1 MTFSL
6 ALARLAG
13 ARTDVLAQARS
24 DIPKYATMGGVILST
39 ALVGAASAFFALTS
53 AAGFPAWVGAL
64 VALGWGVVILNLDR
78 MLVVSMHR
86 DGGWA
91 SILGGIVARVALA
104 AVIGTVISTP
114 MVLQIF
120 KPEIDSELVVM
131 QNEQRQ
137 QSQAEIDKTFAQR
150 APLEAKVAELQAIAS
165 GQARPTVASD
175 PEVASRQQAYDKA
188 NADYETAEQA
198 AICETQGTGCPGGSG
213 VPGIG
218 ALQRQKQ
225 AFADQKKTERDAA
238 ESALDTAKRT
248 AEQRIDAA
256 GPQNQERAKAELA
269 TAQSQLD
276 ALTAEQGRFESTAAT
291 AAEHGGGL
299 LARLQ
304 ALDRLSAGN
313 ATMTLAHLFVFA
325 LFLLLELLPVIV
337 KTLSLF
343 AKKNTYETLLE
354 REDHDVLEGD
364 EDERRREVETRRRVR
379 DEIETDRADRLIE
392 AGKEATAHVLET
404 HRAVSRRAVDVWAHV
419 ALARS
424 DDQLR
429 TWYAAQGGARFP
441 LDPADDEPVVI
452 DAVPQPEDDAA
463 VTMPIPLSALTTVA
477 IPIQRP
483 SATATPAH
491 GEPVVAS

>member
-1 MTFSL
+1 MNISL

-53 AAGFPAWVGAL
+53 AAGFPAWVGAI
-64 VALGWGVVILNLDR
+64 VAVGWGVVILNLDR

-86 DGGWA
+86 DGGWPA
-91 SILGGIVARVALA
+91 LVGGVLARVALA

-120 KPEIDSELVVM
+120 KPEIDNQLVVM

-137 QSQAEIDKTFAQR
+137 AQQAEIDKTFAQR
-150 APLEAKVAELQAIAS
+150 APLEAQVAHLQAVAS
-165 GQARPTVASD
+165 GQEKETAAAD
-175 PEVASRQQAYDKA
+175 PDVVNEQQAYDKA
-188 NADYETAEQA
+188 NAAYETAEQA
-198 AICETQGTGCPGGSG
+198 AICETQGTCPGASG

-225 AFADQKKTERDAA
+225 AFADQKKGERDAA
-238 ESALDTAKRT
+238 QAALDTATKNAQR
-248 AEQRIDAA
+248 RIDTA
-256 GPQNQERAKAELA
+256 GPQNQEHAKAELA
-269 TAQSQLD
+269 TAQSRLD
-276 ALTAEQGRFESTAAT
+276 AMNAEQSQYESSAAT

-304 ALDRLSAGN
+304 ALGRLSAGN
-313 ATMTLAHLFVFA
+313 STMQAAHIMVFL

-337 KTLSLF
+337 KSLALLSRR
-343 AKKNTYETLLE
+343 NTYETLLE
-354 REDHDVLEGD
+354 RENLEVLEGD

-379 DEIETDRADRLIE
+379 DEIEADRADRLIE

-404 HRAVSRRAVDVWAHV
+404 HREVSRRAVDVWAHV

-429 TWYAAQGGARFP
+429 QWYAAQGGTRFP
-441 LDPADDEPVVI
+441 LEEAAGAAPVVVDVVP
-452 DAVPQPEDDAA
+452 DAVDDAEI
-463 VTMPIPLSALTTVA
+463 TTPIPLSALATVE
-477 IPIQRP
+477 IPIQRQ
-483 SATATPAH
+483 PA
-491 GEPVVAS
+491 PAPAAL

>member
-39 ALVGAASAFFALTS
+39 ALVGAASAFFALTA
-53 AAGFPAWVGAL
+53 AAGFPAWVGAI

-86 DGGWA
+86 DGGRTG
-91 SILGGIVARVALA
+91 IVGGIVARVALA

-120 KPEIDSELVVM
+120 KPEIDNELVVM

-137 QSQAEIDKTFAQR
+137 QQQAEIDRTFAQR
-150 APLEAKVAELQAIAS
+150 APLEAKVAELQGIAS
-165 GQARPTVASD
+165 GQTRPTVAAD
-175 PEVASRQQAYDKA
+175 PEVASRQQAFDTA
-188 NADYETAEQA
+188 NAQYETAEQA

-213 VPGIG
+213 TPGIG
-218 ALQRQKQ
+218 ALQKQKQ
-225 AFADQKKTERDAA
+225 AFADQKKTERDGAQ
-238 ESALDTAKRT
+238 SALDTAKT
-248 AEQRIDAA
+248 NAEQRIDTA
-256 GPQNQERAKAELA
+256 GPQNQERAKADLA
-269 TAQSQLD
+269 TTQSQLD
-276 ALTAEQGRFESTAAT
+276 AVTAEQSRFEAT
-291 AAEHGGGL
+291 SANAAEHGGGL

-304 ALDRLSAGN
+304 ALGRLSAGN
-313 ATMTLAHLFVFA
+313 TTMQLAHWAVFA

-337 KTLSLF
+337 KTLALF

-354 REDHDVLEGD
+354 RENREVLDSD

-379 DEIETDRADRLIE
+379 DEIEADRADRLIE
-392 AGKEATAHVLET
+392 AGKESTAHVLET
-404 HRAVSRRAVDVWAHV
+404 HRTVSRRAVDVWAHV

-429 TWYAAQGGARFP
+429 SWYAAQGGAGFP
-441 LDPADDEPVVI
+441 LDPPAEEGPLVV
-452 DAVPQPEDDAA
+452 DVVPEDSEI
-463 VTMPIPLSALTTVA
+463 TMPIPLTALTTIE
-477 IPIQRP
+477 IPIQQP
-483 SATATPAH
+483 SATATPAY
-491 GEPVVAS
+491 GVPVVAS